1 MLKASYLKKSK
12 QIKLLYNDVILRQ
25 ISPQHL
31 GAYKFE
37 LNNEECY
44 FIYEEE
50 KRRNTLFITLYLY
63 PINMFK
69 QHTLKIQV
77 HDTQTST

>member
-12 QIKLLYNDVILRQ
+12 ILKLYYNDTVLRQ
-25 ISPQHL
+25 ISPLHQ

-37 LNNEECY
+37 INNEECY
-44 FIYEEE
+44 FIYEESQ
-50 KRRNTLFITLYLY
+50 RRNTLFITLYLY

-69 QHTLKIQV
+69 QHKLEIQINNINKNE
-77 HDTQTST
+77 